1 MLRFE
6 LNTLKTDTVLSLQ
19 IHYRIRFSLL
29 CPVFR
34 SLHFHD
40 FHENPEILLAER
52 FVDTSATSSQLTI
65 DAKREN

>member
-34 SLHFHD
+34 SLHFHQ
-40 FHENPEILLAER
+40 NPEILLAER
-52 FVDTSATSSQLTI
+52 FVENNATSSQLTI